1 MSPTTSNGAKRAVI
15 RFAAALVVLAAGG
28 LRADAGNARVVL
40 AADLKEAVRQYVA
53 ARGTDAREQAELT
66 FRSVPDSIRVKG
78 SDVQLHVD
86 PGISVRLKGAV
97 SFVVT
102 IECDGLIMQRCMV
115 TALIRTYGNVLVA
128 TRMIPWR
135 TAPTPEDY
143 RILRMETTFLNRPV
157 VMDSASLSGN
167 RTRRIV
173 SQGSILYEDLFEPV
187 PLVMQGDKV
196 NVRVRAGS
204 VTLTAEGVARE
215 DGCRGDMID
224 VSVQGRGERL
234 KARVQNERTVAV
246 PVE

>member
-1 MSPTTSNGAKRAVI
+1 
-15 RFAAALVVLAAGG
+15 
-28 LRADAGNARVVL
+28 
-40 AADLKEAVRQYVA
+40 
-53 ARGTDAREQAELT
+53 
-66 FRSVPDSIRVKG
+66 
-78 SDVQLHVD
+78 
-86 PGISVRLKGAV
+86 
-97 SFVVT
+97 
-102 IECDGLIMQRCMV
+102 MV

-128 TRMIPWR
+128 IRMIPWR
-135 TAPTPEDY
+135 TTPTPEDY
-143 RILRMETTFLNRPV
+143 RILRMETTFLSRPV

-234 KARVQNERTVAV
+234 KARVQNERTVAI